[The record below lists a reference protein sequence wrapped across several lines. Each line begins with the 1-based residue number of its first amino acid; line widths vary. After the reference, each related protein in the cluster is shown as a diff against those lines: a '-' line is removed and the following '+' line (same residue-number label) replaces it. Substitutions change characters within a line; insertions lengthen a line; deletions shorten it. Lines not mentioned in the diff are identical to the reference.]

1 MARLPDRSS
10 RFLLISTFI
19 ICLLI
24 LFIDFR
30 FGTFKPVQNF
40 YNTSSI
46 SIQIISKDFIGSP
59 IYRSISSIW
68 DTKRVKDEIQYLK
81 EELDKQLIENY
92 VISNKE
98 ILNRN
103 FFFDISN
110 LENTNLDLLPA
121 KVVSFDVNK
130 YRCCDKHRMFLLPE
144 VSTLVESFKV
154 VINSEG
160 IIGQS
165 CLLYTSPSPRD
176 RG

>member
-30 FGTFKPVQNF
+30 FNTFKPVQNF
-40 YNTSSI
+40 YNSSSI
-46 SIQIISKDFIGSP
+46 FIQIFSKDFIASP

-68 DTKRVKDEIQYLK
+68 DTKRTKDEIQVLK
-81 EELDKQLIENY
+81 EELDMQLIENY
-92 VISNKE
+92 VISNQE

-110 LENTNLDLLPA
+110 LEKTNLDLLPA

-130 YRCCDKHRMFLLPE
+130 YRC
-144 VSTLVESFKV
+144 
-154 VINSEG
+154 
-160 IIGQS
+160 
-165 CLLYTSPSPRD
+165 
-176 RG
+176 

>member
-30 FGTFKPVQNF
+30 FNTFKPLQNF
-40 YNTSSI
+40 YNSSSI
-46 SIQIISKDFIGSP
+46 FIQIFSKDFIASP

-68 DTKRVKDEIQYLK
+68 DTKRTKDEIQVLK
-81 EELDKQLIENY
+81 EELDMQLIENY
-92 VISNKE
+92 VISNQE

-110 LENTNLDLLPA
+110 LEKTNLDLIPA
-121 KVVSFDVNK
+121 KVESFDVNIK
-130 YRCCDKHRMFLLPE
+130 DRLQVLE
-144 VSTLVESFKV
+144 VSEPPERKPGIKVDDVDALVDKLKNEAKV
-154 VINSEG
+154 
-160 IIGQS
+160 
-165 CLLYTSPSPRD
+165 L
-176 RG
+176 